1 MGMKMCFEFQS
12 SLFLLRQ
19 FYMHLVGHWAHW
31 RHFLT
36 VRSQS
41 LNYLVENACVC
52 LGNGNMCKHKYPTF
66 LVRQLLLF
74 VLTCQNCIGLDKT
87 RHMLA
92 C

>member
-41 LNYLVENACVC
+41 LNYLVENAC
-52 LGNGNMCKHKYPTF
+52 LPRQWKYVQTQISYIF
-66 LVRQLLLF
+66 S
-74 VLTCQNCIGLDKT
+74 
-87 RHMLA
+87 
-92 C
+92 